1 MRIIMIIV
9 MFFVISA
16 LFIISNNN
24 LYMYKQESIVK
35 FVDLY
40 LDWINQVFSNSQRV
54 TGEVIRLEWLPENS
68 SNSSQKFK

>member
-1 MRIIMIIV
+1 MIIV
-9 MFFVISA
+9 MFFAISA

-40 LDWINQVFSNSQRV
+40 LDWINQVFSNSQEL
-54 TGEVIRLEWLPENS
+54 TGEVIKLEWLPENLS
-68 SNSSQKFK
+68 SKKFK

>member
-1 MRIIMIIV
+1 MIIV

-24 LYMYKQESIVK
+24 LYMYKQENIVK

-40 LDWINQVFSNSQRV
+40 LDWINQVFSNSQKL
-54 TGEVIRLEWLPENS
+54 TGEVVKLEWLPENS
-68 SNSSQKFK
+68 SSQKFK

>member
-1 MRIIMIIV
+1 MIIV